1 MARLTGVFGGTFDP
15 PHRGHLTLAEKAQ
28 PALDLDRVLW
38 VVTAQPP
45 HKPGEPIT
53 PVEHRVAMVEAAI
66 RGHPGFELS
75 WADIE
80 RPAPHYAVD
89 TLRWLSDRD
98 PAARWAYLVGEDS
111 LHDLPTWHM
120 PDRLLEACTILGVM
134 RRPGVQVHWEAL
146 EAALPGLRGKVRF
159 FEAPLVPISAS
170 EIRQLVRDGCPY
182 RDFVPPAVADIIEG
196 LHLYK

>member
-15 PHRGHLTLAEKAQ
+15 PHLGHLTLAEKARA
-28 PALDLDRVLW
+28 ALDLDRVLW
-38 VVTAQPP
+38 VVTAKPP

-66 RGHPGFELS
+66 RGHPSFELS

-89 TLRWLSDRD
+89 TLRWLSDRN
-98 PAARWAYLVGEDS
+98 PTARWAYLVGEDS
-111 LHDLPTWHM
+111 LDDLPTWHT

-146 EAALPGLRGKVRF
+146 EAALPGLRAKVRF

-170 EIRQLVRDGCPY
+170 EIRQRVREGCPY
-182 RDFVPPAVADIIEG
+182 RDFVPPAVADIIER